1 MNFNHNQQVLVATNN
16 PGKYVEIS
24 KLLTAINLKPHSV
37 IESKVIEPDEDGVSF
52 AENALIK
59 AKYYA
64 KNFNMQ
70 SISDDSGLCILD
82 LENRP
87 GIHSARYA
95 INANGKK
102 DFNFAFNKIAV
113 ELQQKG
119 IDFHNKPRAF
129 FICNLCFYNPQND
142 FFINFEGRVDGFLTF
157 PARGKNGFGYDP
169 IFVKDGMNLS
179 FGEMDSN
186 LKDSISHRNLAF
198 TQFKKW
204 IENL

>member
-70 SISDDSGLCILD
+70 SLSDDSGLCILD

-95 INANGKK
+95 INANGKFRK
-102 DFNFAFNKIAV
+102 
-113 ELQQKG
+113 
-119 IDFHNKPRAF
+119 RRRRRRS
-129 FICNLCFYNPQND
+129 C
-142 FFINFEGRVDGFLTF
+142 TW
-157 PARGKNGFGYDP
+157 RGSGWSGSP
-169 IFVKDGMNLS
+169 GPVCRRLGGAS
-179 FGEMDSN
+179 PPDS
-186 LKDSISHRNLAF
+186 
-198 TQFKKW
+198 
-204 IENL
+204 